1 MTFVWPWIFTV
12 HCTLLSSTS
21 SSLLIWLNG
30 LQGGT
35 VVTILDIC
43 ESLLWFELLG
53 ETGIDLVLKKGQK
66 VKQFVFIYY
75 ITYFFILTFECDV
88 FFRKG
93 NHILYLKNKKKNIR
107 FPPKIFIHKK
117 NKPIFR
123 KMRTLTE
130 RILQIFLYKL
140 VNLNVI

>member
-53 ETGIDLVLKKGQK
+53 ETGIDLVKKK
-66 VKQFVFIYY
+66 VKRSNNFCFIYY
-75 ITYFFILTFECDV
+75 ITYFFILTFECDP
-88 FFRKG
+88 FFTKG
-93 NHILYLKNKKKNIR
+93 NPILYIKKISDFPLKSLFIR
-107 FPPKIFIHKK
+107 K

-130 RILQIFLYKL
+130 RIYKYFFTKL
-140 VNLNVI
+140 WT

>member
-66 VKQFVFIYY
+66 VKKKFFYLLYY
-75 ITYFFILTFECDV
+75 LFLHINLWIWPFLY
-88 FFRKG
+88 KG
-93 NHILYLKNKKKNIR
+93 KSHYTSKKISD
-107 FPPKIFIHKK
+107 FPKKIFIRKK

-123 KMRTLTE
+123 KMLGLTG
-130 RILQIFLYKL
+130 RIYKYFSTKL
-140 VNLNVI
+140 WT

>member
-66 VKQFVFIYY
+66 VIQFAFYLLYY
-75 ITYFFILTFECDV
+75 LFLHINLWMWPFLY
-88 FFRKG
+88 KG
-93 NHILYLKNKKKNIR
+93 KSHIIHQKNIR

-130 RILQIFLYKL
+130 RILQIFLYKI
-140 VNLNVI
+140 VNLNVM

>member
-1 MTFVWPWIFTV
+1 M
-12 HCTLLSSTS
+12 
-21 SSLLIWLNG
+21 
-30 LQGGT
+30 
-35 VVTILDIC
+35 VTILDIC

-93 NHILYLKNKKKNIR
+93 NHILYLKNIKKISDFPLKSLFIR
-107 FPPKIFIHKK
+107 KINLF
-117 NKPIFR
+117 
-123 KMRTLTE
+123 LE
-130 RILQIFLYKL
+130 RCEP
-140 VNLNVI
+140 

>member
-66 VKQFVFIYY
+66 VIQFAFYLLYY
-75 ITYFFILTFECDV
+75 LFL
-88 FFRKG
+88 
-93 NHILYLKNKKKNIR
+93 HINLWMWPFLIIHIIHIIHQKNIR

-130 RILQIFLYKL
+130 RILQIFLYKI
-140 VNLNVI
+140 VNLNVM

>member
-1 MTFVWPWIFTV
+1 MTFIWPRIFMV

-53 ETGIDLVLKKGQK
+53 EIGIDLVLKKKKTSPK
-66 VKQFVFIYY
+66 VKQVFFFINY
-75 ITYFFILTFECDV
+75 ITYFFIVIFECDPFV
-88 FFRKG
+88 
-93 NHILYLKNKKKNIR
+93 
-107 FPPKIFIHKK
+107 
-117 NKPIFR
+117 
-123 KMRTLTE
+123 T
-130 RILQIFLYKL
+130 
-140 VNLNVI
+140 

>member
-1 MTFVWPWIFTV
+1 MV

-53 ETGIDLVLKKGQK
+53 EIGIDLVLKKKKTSPK
-66 VKQFVFIYY
+66 VKQ
-75 ITYFFILTFECDV
+75 V
-88 FFRKG
+88 FFFYKL
-93 NHILYLKNKKKNIR
+93 HYL
-107 FPPKIFIHKK
+107 
-117 NKPIFR
+117 
-123 KMRTLTE
+123 
-130 RILQIFLYKL
+130 FLYS
-140 VNLNVI
+140 NLRM

>member
-53 ETGIDLVLKKGQK
+53 ETGIDLVLKKGHK
-66 VKQFVFIYY
+66 VKHFIYLLY
-75 ITYFFILTFECDV
+75 YLFLHINHWMWPFLY
-88 FFRKG
+88 KG
-93 NHILYLKNKKKNIR
+93 KSHIKHQKNIR

-130 RILQIFLYKL
+130 RIYKYFFTKL
-140 VNLNVI
+140 WT